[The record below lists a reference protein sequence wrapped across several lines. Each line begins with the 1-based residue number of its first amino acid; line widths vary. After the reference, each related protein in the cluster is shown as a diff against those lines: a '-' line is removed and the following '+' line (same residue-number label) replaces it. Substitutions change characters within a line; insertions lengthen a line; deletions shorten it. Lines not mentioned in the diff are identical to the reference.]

1 MERRESIGVLFSLM
15 ALLVLA
21 CGFFST
27 GAGKLQLAPSSQVKA
42 LNVKQGV
49 LIATRTPKSRHRPIL
64 RCFEHVRERQTA
76 SAPSEMRASSTR
88 RGHLLGG
95 MNGLIL
101 SATAAAS
108 SPFLKEAKAIG
119 TTKDMTV
126 PVEILG
132 YEEIEC
138 PEGSPKKM
146 RCVKVTATLSNPTG
160 KVAKGVSMF
169 GFVKY
174 SELDTDALWSEES
187 NFCGAVDEVQPGAN
201 TVSFVTQLRK
211 YKGFTGSEPVG
222 FNKVR
227 ARLKT

>member
-1 MERRESIGVLFSLM
+1 
-15 ALLVLA
+15 
-21 CGFFST
+21 
-27 GAGKLQLAPSSQVKA
+27 
-42 LNVKQGV
+42 
-49 LIATRTPKSRHRPIL
+49 
-64 RCFEHVRERQTA
+64 
-76 SAPSEMRASSTR
+76 MRAPATR
-88 RGHLLGG
+88 RGHLGG
-95 MNGLIL
+95 MTGLFL
-101 SATAAAS
+101 SATAATS
-108 SPFLKEAKAIG
+108 SPLSVKEAKAIG

-126 PVEILG
+126 PVDILG

-211 YKGFTGSEPVG
+211 YKGLTGSEPVG

>member
-1 MERRESIGVLFSLM
+1 MERRGSIGVLVTLM
-15 ALLVLA
+15 ALLVLV

-27 GAGKLQLAPSSQVKA
+27 GASRLQLAPSSRAKA
-42 LNVKQGV
+42 LSIQQGV
-49 LIATRTPKSRHRPIL
+49 RIATITPKNRRRSIL
-64 RCFEHVRERQTA
+64 RCFDHVRERQTA
-76 SAPSEMRASSTR
+76 STPSDMRAPATR
-88 RGHLLGG
+88 RGHLGG
-95 MNGLIL
+95 MTGLFL
-101 SATAAAS
+101 SATAATS
-108 SPFLKEAKAIG
+108 SPLFVKEAKAIG

-126 PVEILG
+126 PVDILG

-211 YKGFTGSEPVG
+211 YKGLTGSEPVG